1 MPDYTDWLCD
11 RLGLSVLTEHA
22 EGVSAA
28 GPARAVLGDARY
40 PNFGMALRN
49 LIDESVDPGA
59 VERAIG
65 LARTGTPNELIAPN
79 GERVLF
85 TPAGAGRA
93 RATLLPARLRED
105 PGGAA
110 ARTANADVNAGVS
123 HELANALGAI
133 AGWAR
138 LAKQGR
144 RVQEALDLIE
154 MSADSAWSAARRVLG
169 SRRDQHEAEP
179 QSVDLSA
186 FVDEAARLLAPKS
199 MAKAVRVRTA
209 IEPGLRV
216 RGDRGSAWSIVWNL
230 AANAVEALSAGGTV
244 ELRLTS
250 TGDSALLVVEDDG
263 PGMTEEQQRRAFEP
277 YFTTKATGT
286 GLGLALVKQA
296 VGDVGGSIEL
306 ESTFGV
312 GTRFTVALP
321 LAVAAGGAR
330 QPSAKRSSGV
340 FYAEP
345 LHQRILVV
353 DDDLGLR
360 EMISTALGMRGA
372 DVIAVGS
379 AEEALAQPGTFA
391 VAIVDLLLPDMRGD
405 ALLARL
411 RQAGTTELGI
421 LVTGTELPAQPA
433 ADGKPD
439 VLLRKPFELEELFEG
454 LSSVLG
460 APGAASGRSAAS

>member
-1 MPDYTDWLCD
+1 
-11 RLGLSVLTEHA
+11 LTP
-22 EGVSAA
+22 V
-28 GPARAVLGDARY
+28 
-40 PNFGMALRN
+40 
-49 LIDESVDPGA
+49 
-59 VERAIG
+59 
-65 LARTGTPNELIAPN
+65 
-79 GERVLF
+79 GE
-85 TPAGAGRA
+85 GRA
-93 RATLLPARLRED
+93 RAVILPPQAVAGTHDAE
-105 PGGAA
+105 PGRA
-110 ARTANADVNAGVS
+110 TADMAAGVS

-144 RVQEALDLIE
+144 RVHEALDLIE
-154 MSADSAWSAARRVLG
+154 MSAESAWSAARRMLG
-169 SRRDQHEAEP
+169 NTRERENAEP

-199 MAKAVRVRTA
+199 MAKDVRVRTA

-244 ELRLTS
+244 ELRLSS
-250 TGDSALLVVEDDG
+250 THDSALLVVEDDG
-263 PGMTEEQQRRAFEP
+263 PGMTQEQQQRAFEP
-277 YFTTKATGT
+277 YFTTKPTGT

-296 VGDVGGSIEL
+296 VNDVGGSIEL
-306 ESTFGV
+306 KSELGV

-321 LAVAAGGAR
+321 LAATSGQR

-345 LHQRILVV
+345 LHQRVLVV

-372 DVIAVGS
+372 DVVAVGS
-379 AEEALAQPGTFA
+379 AEAALMQQGPFA
-391 VAIVDLLLPDMRGD
+391 VVIVDLLLPDMRGD

-411 RQAGTTELGI
+411 RHAGIAEIGI
-421 LVTGTELPAQPA
+421 LVTGTELPAHPA
-433 ADGKPD
+433 TDGTPD

-454 LSSVLG
+454 L
-460 APGAASGRSAAS
+460 AAALSGERSAGRRSAAS

>member
-1 MPDYTDWLCD
+1 MLAGANHPN
-11 RLGLSVLTEHA
+11 LGI
-22 EGVSAA
+22 
-28 GPARAVLGDARY
+28 
-40 PNFGMALRN
+40 ALRG
-49 LIDESVDPGA
+49 LVDEAVDPA
-59 VERAIG
+59 ALERAIG
-65 LARTGTPNELIAPN
+65 QARQGTPNELTAPN

-85 TPAGAGRA
+85 TPAGANRA
-93 RATLLPARLRED
+93 RATLLPARFRHELAGD
-105 PGGAA
+105 APAA
-110 ARTANADVNAGVS
+110 NPDVTAGVS

-154 MSADSAWSAARRVLG
+154 MSAESAWSAARRVLG
-169 SRRDQHEAEP
+169 SRREQRNAEP

-199 MAKAVRVRTA
+199 MAKGVRVRTA

-230 AANAVEALSAGGTV
+230 AANAVEALSSGGTV
-244 ELRLTS
+244 ELRLSGTR
-250 TGDSALLVVEDDG
+250 DSALLVVEDDG

-296 VGDVGGSIEL
+296 VSDVGGSIEL
-306 ESTFGV
+306 NSTFGV

-321 LAVAAGGAR
+321 LAAGGGAR

-360 EMISTALGMRGA
+360 EMIATALGMRGA
-372 DVIAVGS
+372 EVVAVGS
-379 AEEALAQPGTFA
+379 AEAALAQQGPFA

-411 RQAGTTELGI
+411 RHAGITDLGL
-421 LVTGTELPAQPA
+421 LVTGTELPAHPA
-433 ADGKPD
+433 AGGTPSA
-439 VLLRKPFELEELFEG
+439 VLRKPFELEELFEG
-454 LSSVLG
+454 LASVLG
-460 APGAASGRSAAS
+460 GGQKSTGSRSAAS

>member
-1 MPDYTDWLCD
+1 MPDSLDWLCD
-11 RLGLSVLTEHA
+11 RIGL
-22 EGVSAA
+22 
-28 GPARAVLGDARY
+28 AVLVEDEAGVVANGRARELLGSSHY
-40 PNFGMALRN
+40 PNLGTALRG
-49 LIDESVDPGA
+49 LIDDTVDPAA
-59 VERAIG
+59 VERAIAF
-65 LARTGTPNELIAPN
+65 ARTGTPNELIAPS
-79 GERVLF
+79 GERVLL
-85 TPAGAGRA
+85 TRATEGRA
-93 RATLLPARLRED
+93 RAVIVSADGPARASAD
-105 PGGAA
+105 PLKPA
-110 ARTANADVNAGVS
+110 TADMAAGVS

-144 RVQEALDLIE
+144 RVHEALDLIE
-154 MSADSAWSAARRVLG
+154 MSAESAWSAARRMLG
-169 SRRDQHEAEP
+169 TTAERKDAEP

-199 MAKAVRVRTA
+199 MAKDVRVRTA

-244 ELRLTS
+244 ELRLS
-250 TGDSALLVVEDDG
+250 SQHDAALLVVEDDG
-263 PGMTEEQQRRAFEP
+263 PGMSQEQQQRAFEP
-277 YFTTKATGT
+277 YFTTKPTGT

-296 VGDVGGSIEL
+296 VNDVGGSVEL
-306 ESTFGV
+306 KSELGV

-321 LAVAAGGAR
+321 LAASAGQR

-345 LHQRILVV
+345 LHQRVLVV

-372 DVIAVGS
+372 DVVAVGN
-379 AEEALAQPGTFA
+379 AEAALAQQGPFA
-391 VAIVDLLLPDMRGD
+391 VVIVDLLLPDMRGD

-411 RQAGTTELGI
+411 RQAGIVQTGI
-421 LVTGTELPAQPA
+421 LVTGTELPAHPA
-433 ADGKPD
+433 TDGAPD

-454 LSSVLG
+454 LAFALSSER
-460 APGAASGRSAAS
+460 PASPRSAAG

>member
-1 MPDYTDWLCD
+1 MPDPIDWFCD
-11 RLGLSVLTEHA
+11 RLGL
-22 EGVSAA
+22 
-28 GPARAVLGDARY
+28 AVLVEDDAGVTVTGSARGRLGGARY
-40 PNFGMALRN
+40 PNLVTALRQ
-49 LIDESVDPGA
+49 LIDEAVDPAA
-59 VERAIG
+59 VERAIAF
-65 LARTGTPNELIAPN
+65 ARTGTPNELIAPS
-79 GERVLF
+79 GARVLL
-85 TPAGAGRA
+85 TPAAEGRA
-93 RATLLPARLRED
+93 RAVVLPAGFAPKLGESAPQRASAE
-105 PGGAA
+105 
-110 ARTANADVNAGVS
+110 TAAGVS

-154 MSADSAWSAARRVLG
+154 MSAESAWTAARRMLG
-169 SRRDQHEAEP
+169 NAHERQDAEP

-199 MAKAVRVRTA
+199 MAKGVRVRTA

-244 ELRLTS
+244 ELRLSS
-250 TGDSALLVVEDDG
+250 TREAALLVIEDDG
-263 PGMTEEQQRRAFEP
+263 PGMNENQRQRAFEP

-296 VGDVGGSIEL
+296 VHDVGGSIDL
-306 ESTFGV
+306 ESEV
-312 GTRFTVALP
+312 DRGTRFTVALP
-321 LAVAAGGAR
+321 LAESSGQR

-372 DVIAVGS
+372 EVVAVGS
-379 AEEALAQPGTFA
+379 AEAALAQQGPFA
-391 VAIVDLLLPDMRGD
+391 VAIVDLLLPDMHGD

-411 RQAGTTELGI
+411 RRGGITDLGI
-421 LVTGTELPAQPA
+421 LVTGTELPAHPA
-433 ADGKPD
+433 ADGTPD

-454 LSSVLG
+454 LASVLDDERLAG
-460 APGAASGRSAAS
+460 RRSAAG